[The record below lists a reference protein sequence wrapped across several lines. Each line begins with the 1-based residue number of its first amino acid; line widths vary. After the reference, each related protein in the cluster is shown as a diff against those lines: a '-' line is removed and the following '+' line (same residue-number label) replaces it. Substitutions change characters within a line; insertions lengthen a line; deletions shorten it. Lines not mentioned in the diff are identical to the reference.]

1 MRLYLMAGVLLLS
14 LCYTFSP
21 VFARPVQNDCLI
33 IGRAIEKKGNRLVA
47 GSPICDGDP
56 IRSILKRGQ
65 QFICFLDDL
74 GLTAWN
80 DKRQCSLRPN
90 QRDRLGGKG
99 NLIRPV
105 PKGSGVESDT
115 PTIIRPLGTALL
127 RSPKVF
133 SWYAVPGASSY
144 SVEVAG
150 SEFTWERKV
159 SDTLLEYPKN
169 APAMN
174 SGNSYKVTIFAY
186 RGSTPIK
193 SSSKPYSMFSADRI
207 VAVAKKITIASEYL
221 LSDDERAYSDLNS
234 IYLSQGLE
242 EEAVSVLENRIKS
255 GSSDPNVFGLL
266 STQFA
271 NEGHSALAV
280 KIMNQLQDLK
290 TSQ

>member
-1 MRLYLMAGVLLLS
+1 MRCYLMAGVLLSS
-14 LCYTFSP
+14 LCYISP

-33 IGRAIEKKGNRLVA
+33 IGRVIEKKGNRLVA

-56 IRSILKRGQ
+56 IRSILKQGQ
-65 QFICFLDDL
+65 QLQCFLDNL

-80 DKRQCSLRPN
+80 DERQCRLRPN

-127 RSPKVF
+127 RSPKFF
-133 SWYAVPGASSY
+133 SWYAVPEASSY
-144 SVEVAG
+144 SVEVVG
-150 SEFTWERKV
+150 SDFTWERKV
-159 SDTLLEYPKN
+159 SGTSLEYPKDS
-169 APAMN
+169 PVMN

-193 SSSKPYSMFSADRI
+193 SSTKPYSMFSADRI
-207 VAVAKKITIASEYL
+207 SAVANKITIASGYSL
-221 LSDDERAYSDLNS
+221 ADDERAYSDLNS
-234 IYLSQGLE
+234 IYLSQGLK
-242 EEAVSVLENRIKS
+242 EEAASVLEGRIKS
-255 GSSDPNVFGLL
+255 GSSDPNVFGVL
-266 STQFA
+266 STQFV

-280 KIMNQLQDLK
+280 KIMKQLQDLK
-290 TSQ
+290 ASQ